1 MERGWYYRSHL
12 GRIQDCP
19 SSVFIVF
26 CDASNFLQYLN
37 AAAEGAPVLLR
48 NRTGPLQLRKGGNEF
63 TLGFFSP

>member
-1 MERGWYYRSHL
+1 MEWGWYYRSHL

-37 AAAEGAPVLLR
+37 AAAEGAPAVFCSEIGQDHC
-48 NRTGPLQLRKGGNEF
+48 N
-63 TLGFFSP
+63 